1 MELAP
6 HTDSF
11 YRPLAQQKEQPALKE
26 GHSRLTEVAWDHI
39 LTIAA
44 TVAIFVAAI
53 LTFDLLASVYWWQRS
68 MPVAMYVIP
77 TVEWLLLAAILVQE
91 RRRSRLK
98 ALLSDSE
105 VRIELAADAADLGLW
120 CWDAKTDKFWATK
133 HGQELLGLPAESSYD
148 SDAIIRIVH
157 PDDRALVDDA
167 ARQVLA
173 TNSSNEVE
181 FRISLPDGQVRWL
194 RGRGVGRSKD
204 GASQV
209 MGTIMDI
216 TERRKMQEEVQHHQQ
231 SVAHLA
237 RVGIVGELS
246 AALAHELNQPLTAI
260 MSNAQAA
267 QRMLGKTPVDMEEL
281 SGAIADIIEDDMRA
295 GDVIH
300 HLRSLLKDNQS
311 SLGLCDLNSL
321 VHESLSLTRSD
332 LISRHISVTRELC
345 AQPLPVV
352 GDDVQLQQVV
362 LNLIL
367 NAGEAIAAQKERKG
381 QLTVST
387 GVSGSFAHL
396 KVSDNGTGIP
406 PNILDKL
413 FDPFFTTKQSGMG
426 LGLAICQAIVTRH
439 AGRIWATNNDDFG
452 ATFHVSLPLAQAGA
466 S

>member
-1 MELAP
+1 MEMAP
-6 HTDSF
+6 HTESF
-11 YRPLAQQKEQPALKE
+11 YRPLAPQKEQPERKQNHA
-26 GHSRLTEVAWDHI
+26 RLTDLAWDRV
-39 LTIAA
+39 LTFAA

-53 LTFDLLASVYWWQRS
+53 LTFDLLAAVYWWQRS
-68 MPVAMYVIP
+68 MPVAMYIIP
-77 TVEWLLLAAILVQE
+77 TIEWLLLAAILVQE

-98 ALLSDSE
+98 SLLSDSE
-105 VRIELAADAADLGLW
+105 VRIELAAGAADLGLW
-120 CWDAKTDKFWATK
+120 YWDAKTDKFWATK
-133 HGQELLGLPAESSYD
+133 HGQELLGLPAEASYD
-148 SDAIIRIVH
+148 SGAIMRIVH
-157 PDDRALVDDA
+157 SEDRALVEDA
-167 ARQVLA
+167 AKQVLA
-173 TNSSNEVE
+173 TNSCDEVE
-181 FRISLPDGQVRWL
+181 FRICLPGGQVRWL
-194 RGRGVGRSKD
+194 RGRGVSQSKD

-332 LISRHISVTRELC
+332 LISRHISVTRELY
-345 AQPLPVV
+345 AQPLPVI

-367 NAGEAIAAQKERKG
+367 NAAEAIAAQKERKG

-426 LGLAICQAIVTRH
+426 LGLSICQAIVTRH
-439 AGRIWATNNDDFG
+439 AGRIWVTNNDDHG
-452 ATFHVSLPLAQAGA
+452 ATFHVSLPLTQAA
-466 S
+466 AP